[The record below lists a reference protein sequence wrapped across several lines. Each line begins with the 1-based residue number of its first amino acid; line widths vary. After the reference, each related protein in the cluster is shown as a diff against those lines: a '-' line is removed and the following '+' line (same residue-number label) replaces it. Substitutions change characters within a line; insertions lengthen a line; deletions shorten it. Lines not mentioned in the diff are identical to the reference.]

1 MELCADC
8 QERRLVRRCSPW
20 VRRVGGGR
28 MVERDERK
36 LADQDLAINA
46 GIAAEIG
53 RLSDELSEAR
63 DQLAATCEV
72 LAVIGRSAADLE
84 AVLETVVESARR
96 LCAAD
101 AGQVFLVDG
110 DRYRFAY
117 GSGMTAE
124 YREFITNNPVVLD
137 RGTLVGRV
145 GVDRRATQIMD
156 VLDDPD
162 YGRPDV
168 QRVGGYR
175 TIMGVPM
182 LLDGEVVGVLSVWR
196 TQVDPF
202 SDHAVEVLTTFAA
215 QAALAV
221 RTVELVRTLES
232 RSSELGRKVNQLEA
246 LRAVGE
252 AVSSSLN
259 LTEMLNTIITQAVE
273 LSGSDGG
280 SIYEFEEGT
289 KEFRVET
296 VCGTSQEAFDALRR
310 ARIGLDDTFM
320 GKAATLGR
328 SLELTDLRDA
338 PLDPHLSALAE
349 TGWRSLVAVP
359 MLREG
364 RIVGAMVI
372 RRHTP
377 GRIPQEISDL
387 LETFASQSA
396 LALTNAQLYRQLE
409 RQSAALEIASRH
421 KSEFLASMS
430 HELRTPLNAIIGFSE
445 VLLERMFG
453 ELNERQDDYLRDIWS
468 SGKHLLELL
477 NDILDLSKIEAGQ
490 MVLNRSEFDVG
501 ESLEYCLSLVRERAI
516 KQRILLNLEV
526 EPEVGLVN
534 ADRLRVRQVVLNLL
548 SNAVKFTPDGGR
560 VQVRA
565 SMRDQDL
572 VVTVADTGPGV
583 AAEDRQRIFDSFQQG
598 THHTEQVE
606 GTGLG
611 LTLSKQIVELHGG
624 RIWVDS
630 EPGNGS
636 TFGFALPAGSGD
648 PALTSVP
655 LAALD
660 PGLTMEPAPDLG
672 PTVVVVEDDRR
683 SFDLL
688 RVYLEAAG
696 ARVVGARDG
705 AEGLDTVR
713 RLNPA
718 GVILDI
724 LLPGVDGWEVL
735 AQLKA
740 DPGTAAIPVIV
751 VSMVDERGRG
761 FALGAAE
768 YLVKPVGKEQLLAA
782 LYRAAAMPERQHT
795 VVAIDDDPMAIEL
808 VRASLEPE
816 GWTVVGAATG
826 QEGLALIRER
836 QPSAV
841 LLDLLMPGMDGFE
854 VVEALRADPDT
865 KSVPVVI
872 LTSKSM
878 NQEDKERLQGR
889 ITYVARKT
897 EFDLS
902 GLGGLLRWASTSRQ
916 SPDPESG

>member
-1 MELCADC
+1 
-8 QERRLVRRCSPW
+8 
-20 VRRVGGGR
+20 
-28 MVERDERK
+28 MVERNKRK
-36 LADQDLAINA
+36 PVDQDPAINA
-46 GIAAEIG
+46 EITAETE
-53 RLSDELSEAR
+53 RLADELAEVR
-63 DQLAATCEV
+63 EQLGATSEV
-72 LAVIGRSAADLE
+72 LAVIGRSASDLDR
-84 AVLETVVESARR
+84 VLETVVESARK
-96 LCAAD
+96 LCGAN
-101 AGQVFLVDG
+101 AGQVFLAYG
-110 DRYRFAY
+110 DRFRLVY

-124 YREFITNNPVVLD
+124 YREFIADNPVVLE
-137 RGTLVGRV
+137 RGSLVGRV
-145 GVDRRATQIMD
+145 GLDRRATQITD
-156 VLDDPD
+156 VLADPD
-162 YGRPDV
+162 YGQTEA
-168 QRVGGYR
+168 QRVAGFR

-196 TQVDPF
+196 TQVDAF
-202 SDHAVEVLTTFAA
+202 SDRAVEVLTTFAA

-221 RTVELVRTLES
+221 RTVDLVRTLES
-232 RSSELGRKVNQLEA
+232 RTDELGRKLHQLEA
-246 LRAVGE
+246 LGTVGQ

-259 LTEMLNTIITQAVE
+259 LTEVLNTIITQAVQ

-280 SIYEFEEGT
+280 SIYEFDEDAR
-289 KEFRVET
+289 EFRVET
-296 VCGTSQEAFDALRR
+296 VCGTSPEAFDALRR
-310 ARIGLDDTFM
+310 ARIGLNDTFI
-320 GKAATLGR
+320 GQAATLGR
-328 SLELTDLRDA
+328 ALELTDLRDA

-349 TGWRSLVAVP
+349 TGWHSLVAVP

-377 GRIPQEISDL
+377 GRVPQEIYDL

-396 LALTNAQLYRQLE
+396 LALINAQLYRQLE
-409 RQSAALEIASRH
+409 RQSAALEVASRH

-490 MVLNRSEFDVG
+490 MVLNRSEFAVR
-501 ESLEYCLSLVRERAI
+501 ESLEHCLSMVRERALN
-516 KQRILLNLEV
+516 QRILLNLEV
-526 EPEVGLVN
+526 DPQVGLLD
-534 ADRLRVRQVVLNLL
+534 ADRLRFRQVVLNLL

-560 VQVRA
+560 VDVRA
-565 SMRDQDL
+565 SLRDQDL
-572 VVTVADTGPGV
+572 VVEVVDTGPGV
-583 AAEDRQRIFDSFQQG
+583 TAEDRQRIFDAFQQG
-598 THHTEQVE
+598 ARLPRQTE

-611 LTLSKQIVELHGG
+611 LTLSKRILELHGG

-630 EPGNGS
+630 EAGQGS
-636 TFGFALPAGSGD
+636 TFGIALPAGSGEL
-648 PALTSVP
+648 ALASVP
-655 LAALD
+655 QAGQASGLPTGVT
-660 PGLTMEPAPDLG
+660 PGPG

-696 ARVVGARDG
+696 ARVISARDG
-705 AEGLDTVR
+705 EEGLDTVR
-713 RLNPA
+713 SLNPA
-718 GVILDI
+718 GVVLDI
-724 LLPGVDGWEVL
+724 LLPGIDGWEVL
-735 AQLKA
+735 ARLKA

-751 VSMVDERGRG
+751 VSMLDERGRG

-768 YLVKPVGKEQLLAA
+768 YLVKPVGKDQLMAA
-782 LYRAAAMPERQHT
+782 LYRAAAMPERKHT
-795 VVAIDDDPMAIEL
+795 VVAIDDDPLAIEL

-816 GWTVVGAATG
+816 GWTVLGAATG

-865 KSVPVVI
+865 KTIPVVI

-878 NQEDKERLQGR
+878 TQQDKERLQGR

-902 GLGGLLRWASTSRQ
+902 GLAGLLRWASTSRQ
-916 SPDPESG
+916 SPASEPG

>member
-1 MELCADC
+1 
-8 QERRLVRRCSPW
+8 
-20 VRRVGGGR
+20 
-28 MVERDERK
+28 MVERNKRKPVDQDPAINTEITAETER
-36 LADQDLAINA
+36 LADELA
-46 GIAAEIG
+46 EV
-53 RLSDELSEAR
+53 RE
-63 DQLAATCEV
+63 QLGATSEV
-72 LAVIGRSAADLE
+72 LAVIGRSASDLDG
-84 AVLETVVESARR
+84 VLETVVESARK
-96 LCAAD
+96 LCGAN
-101 AGQVFLVDG
+101 AGQVFLAYG
-110 DRYRFAY
+110 DRFRLVY

-124 YREFITNNPVVLD
+124 YREFIADNPVVLE
-137 RGTLVGRV
+137 RGSLVGRV
-145 GVDRRATQIMD
+145 GLDRRATQITD
-156 VLDDPD
+156 VLADPD
-162 YGRPDV
+162 YGQTEA
-168 QRVGGYR
+168 QRVAGFR

-196 TQVDPF
+196 TQVEAF
-202 SDHAVEVLTTFAA
+202 SDRAVEVLTTFAA

-221 RTVELVRTLES
+221 RTVDLVRTLES
-232 RSSELGRKVNQLEA
+232 RTDELGRKLHQLEA
-246 LRAVGE
+246 LGTVGQ

-259 LTEMLNTIITQAVE
+259 LTEVLNTIITQAVH

-280 SIYEFEEGT
+280 SIYEFDEDAR
-289 KEFRVET
+289 EFRVET
-296 VCGTSQEAFDALRR
+296 VCGTSPEAFEALRR
-310 ARIGLDDTFM
+310 ARIGLDDTFI
-320 GKAATLGR
+320 GQAATLGR
-328 SLELTDLRDA
+328 ALELTDLREA
-338 PLDPHLSALAE
+338 PLDPHLNALAE

-377 GRIPQEISDL
+377 GRVPQEIYDL

-396 LALTNAQLYRQLE
+396 LALINAQLYRRLE
-409 RQSAALEIASRH
+409 RQSAALEVASRH

-490 MVLNRSEFDVG
+490 MVLNRSEFAVR
-501 ESLEYCLSLVRERAI
+501 ESLEHCLSMVRERALN
-516 KQRILLNLEV
+516 QGILLNLEV
-526 EPEVGLVN
+526 DPQVGLLD
-534 ADRLRVRQVVLNLL
+534 ADRLRFRQVVLNLL

-560 VQVRA
+560 VDVRA
-565 SMRDQDL
+565 SLRDQDL
-572 VVTVADTGPGV
+572 VVEVVDTGPGV
-583 AAEDRQRIFDSFQQG
+583 TAEDRQRIFDAFQQG
-598 THHTEQVE
+598 ARLPRQTE

-611 LTLSKQIVELHGG
+611 LTLSKRILELHGG

-630 EPGNGS
+630 EAGQGS
-636 TFGFALPAGSGD
+636 TFGIALPAGSGELA
-648 PALTSVP
+648 PTSVP
-655 LAALD
+655 QAGQAS
-660 PGLTMEPAPDLG
+660 GLPAGVTSGPG

-696 ARVVGARDG
+696 ARVISARDG
-705 AEGLDTVR
+705 EEGLDTVR
-713 RLNPA
+713 SLNPA
-718 GVILDI
+718 GVVLDI
-724 LLPGVDGWEVL
+724 LLPGIDGWEVL
-735 AQLKA
+735 ARLKA

-751 VSMVDERGRG
+751 VSMLDERGRG

-768 YLVKPVGKEQLLAA
+768 YLVKPVGKDQLMAA
-782 LYRAAAMPERQHT
+782 LYRAAAMPERKRT
-795 VVAIDDDPMAIEL
+795 VVAIDDDPLAIEL

-816 GWTVVGAATG
+816 GWTVLGAATG

-865 KSVPVVI
+865 RTIPVVI

-878 NQEDKERLQGR
+878 TQQDKERLQGR

-902 GLGGLLRWASTSRQ
+902 GLAGLLRWASTSRQ
-916 SPDPESG
+916 SPATEPG

>member
-1 MELCADC
+1 MLFGT
-8 QERRLVRRCSPW
+8 PW
-20 VRRVGGGR
+20 GGR
-28 MVERDERK
+28 MAEQDKRE
-36 LADQDLAINA
+36 LADQDPAVNV
-46 GIAAEIG
+46 GMAAEVE
-53 RLSDELSEAR
+53 RLGDELAEAR
-63 DQLAATCEV
+63 EQLAATSEI
-72 LAVIGRSAADLE
+72 LAVIARSASDLDGVLE
-84 AVLETVVESARR
+84 AVVESARK
-96 LCAAD
+96 LCGAD
-101 AGQVFLVDG
+101 AGHVFLVDG
-110 DRYRFAY
+110 DRYRLAY
-117 GSGMTAE
+117 GSGTAAE
-124 YREFITNNPVVLD
+124 YREFIANNPLLLD
-137 RGTLVGRV
+137 RGTLTGRV
-145 GVDRRATQIMD
+145 GLDRRATQITD
-156 VLDDPD
+156 VLMDPE

-168 QRVGGYR
+168 QRVAGFR

-182 LLDGEVVGVLSVWR
+182 LQDGEVVGVLSLWR
-196 TQVDPF
+196 TEVDPF
-202 SDHAVEVLTTFAA
+202 SDRAVEVLTTFAA

-221 RTVELVRTLES
+221 RIVDLVRALES
-232 RSSELGRKVNQLEA
+232 RTGELGHKVDQLEA
-246 LRAVGE
+246 LGAVGE

-259 LTEMLNTIITQAVE
+259 LTEVLTTIITQAVL
-273 LSGSDGG
+273 LSGTDGG
-280 SIYEFEEGT
+280 SIYEFDEDS
-289 KEFRVET
+289 KEFRIRT
-296 VCGTSQEAFDALRR
+296 VYGTSPEVLDALRNTH
-310 ARIGLDDTFM
+310 IGLDDTFL
-320 GKAATLGR
+320 GKAARQGR
-328 SLELTDLRDA
+328 PMELPDLRGA
-338 PLDPHLSALAE
+338 PLDPHLSVLAE
-349 TGWRSLVAVP
+349 GGWRSLVAVP

-364 RIVGAMVI
+364 RIVGAMVV
-372 RRHTP
+372 RRHAP
-377 GRIPQEISDL
+377 GHVPEEICDL

-396 LALTNAQLYRQLE
+396 LALINAQLYRQLE
-409 RQSAALEIASRH
+409 RQSAALEVASRH

-490 MVLNRSEFDVG
+490 MVLDRSEFVVR

-516 KQRILLNLEV
+516 KQRVLLNLEV
-526 EPEVGLVN
+526 DSEVGLLA
-534 ADRLRVRQVVLNLL
+534 ADRLRFRQVVLNLL

-565 SMRDQDL
+565 SIRDQDL
-572 VVTVADTGPGV
+572 VVMVADTGVGV
-583 AAEDRQRIFDSFQQG
+583 AAEDHQRIFDSFQQG
-598 THHTEQVE
+598 TRLPGQAE

-611 LTLSKQIVELHGG
+611 LTLSKRIVELHGG

-630 EPGNGS
+630 EAGKGS
-636 TFGFALPAGSGD
+636 TFGFALPAGPEQ
-648 PALTSVP
+648 PASKSVP
-655 LAALD
+655 QADLD
-660 PGLTMEPAPDLG
+660 SGLTTEPAPGPG

-705 AEGLDTVR
+705 EEGLDTVR
-713 RLNPA
+713 RLSPA

-724 LLPGVDGWEVL
+724 LLPGIDGWEVL

-740 DPGTAAIPVIV
+740 DPRTAPVPVIV
-751 VSMVDERGRG
+751 VSMLDERGRG

-768 YLVKPVGKEQLLAA
+768 YLVKPVNKEQLLAA
-782 LYRAAAMPERQHT
+782 LYRAAAMPERKHT
-795 VVAIDDDPMAIEL
+795 VVAIDDDPLTIEL

-816 GWTVVGAATG
+816 GWTVLGAATG
-826 QEGLALIRER
+826 QQGLALIRER

-841 LLDLLMPGMDGFE
+841 LLDLLIPGMDGFD
-854 VVEALRADPDT
+854 VVEALRAEPDT
-865 KSVPVVI
+865 KTVPVVI

-878 NQEDKERLQGR
+878 TRQDKERLQGR

-916 SPDPESG
+916 SSVSESG

>member
-1 MELCADC
+1 MA
-8 QERRLVRRCSPW
+8 
-20 VRRVGGGR
+20 
-28 MVERDERK
+28 ERDKRK
-36 LADQDLAINA
+36 PADQDPAINVE
-46 GIAAEIG
+46 ITAEIE
-53 RLSDELSEAR
+53 RLADELAEVR
-63 DQLAATCEV
+63 EQLGATSEV
-72 LAVIGRSAADLE
+72 LAVIGRSASDLE
-84 AVLETVVESARR
+84 RVLETVVESARK
-96 LCAAD
+96 LCGAD

-110 DRYRFAY
+110 DRYRLAY

-124 YREFITNNPVVLD
+124 YREFIANNPVVLD

-145 GVDRRATQIMD
+145 GLDRRATQITD
-156 VLDDPD
+156 VLADPD
-162 YGRPDV
+162 YGRTDA
-168 QRVGGYR
+168 QRVAGFR

-196 TQVDPF
+196 THVDLF
-202 SDHAVEVLTTFAA
+202 SGRAVEVLTTFAA

-221 RTVELVRTLES
+221 RTVDLVRALGS
-232 RSSELGRKVNQLEA
+232 RTDELGRKVNQLEA
-246 LRAVGE
+246 LGAVGE

-259 LTEMLNTIITQAVE
+259 LTEVLNTIVTQAVL
-273 LSGSDGG
+273 LSGTYGG
-280 SIYEFEEGT
+280 SIYEFD
-289 KEFRVET
+289 KDAREFRVQT
-296 VCGTSQEAFDALRR
+296 VCGTSPVVLDALRR
-310 ARIGLDDTFM
+310 TRIGLDDTFL
-320 GKAATLGR
+320 GKAATEGR
-328 SLELTDLRDA
+328 SLELPDLRDA
-338 PLDPHLSALAE
+338 PLDPHLSVLAE
-349 TGWRSLVAVP
+349 GGWRSLVAVP

-364 RIVGAMVI
+364 RIVGALDV

-377 GRIPQEISDL
+377 GHIPQEICDL

-396 LALTNAQLYRQLE
+396 LALINAQLYRQLE
-409 RQSAALEIASRH
+409 RQSAALEVASRH

-453 ELNERQDDYLRDIWS
+453 ELNERQDDYLRDIWG

-490 MVLNRSEFDVG
+490 MALNRSEFAAR
-501 ESLEYCLSLVRERAI
+501 ESLEYCLSLVRERAL
-516 KQRILLNLEV
+516 KQRILLSLEV
-526 EPEVGLVN
+526 DPQVGLLD
-534 ADRLRVRQVVLNLL
+534 ADRLRFRQVALNLL

-560 VQVRA
+560 VDVRA
-565 SMRDQDL
+565 SIRDQDL
-572 VVTVADTGPGV
+572 VVEVADTGPGV

-598 THHTEQVE
+598 ARLPGQTE

-611 LTLSKQIVELHGG
+611 LTLSKRILELHGG
-624 RIWVDS
+624 RIWVES
-630 EPGNGS
+630 EAGKGS
-636 TFGFALPAGSGD
+636 TFGFALPAGSGE
-648 PALTSVP
+648 PAWTSVP
-655 LAALD
+655 QVGLDSGIPAELA
-660 PGLTMEPAPDLG
+660 PGPG

-696 ARVVGARDG
+696 ARVVSARDG
-705 AEGLDTVR
+705 EEGLDTVR
-713 RLNPA
+713 RLSPA

-724 LLPGVDGWEVL
+724 LLPGIDGWEVL

-740 DPGTAAIPVIV
+740 DPRTAAIPVIV
-751 VSMVDERGRG
+751 VSMLDERGRG
-761 FALGAAE
+761 SALGAAE
-768 YLVKPVGKEQLLAA
+768 YLVKPVGKDQLLAA
-782 LYRAAAMPERQHT
+782 VYRAAAMPEQKHT
-795 VVAIDDDPMAIEL
+795 VVAIDDDPLAIEL

-816 GWTVVGAATG
+816 GWTVLGAATG
-826 QEGLALIRER
+826 QEGLALIREQ

-878 NQEDKERLQGR
+878 TQQDKERLQGR
-889 ITYVARKT
+889 ITYLARKT

-902 GLGGLLRWASTSRQ
+902 GLAGLLRWASANRQ
-916 SPDPESG
+916 SPASEPG

>member
-1 MELCADC
+1 
-8 QERRLVRRCSPW
+8 
-20 VRRVGGGR
+20 
-28 MVERDERK
+28 MVERDKRK
-36 LADQDLAINA
+36 QADQAPAINA
-46 GIAAEIG
+46 EITAENE
-53 RLSDELSEAR
+53 RLADELAEVR
-63 DQLAATCEV
+63 EQLDATSEV
-72 LAVIGRSAADLE
+72 LAVIGRSASDLNR
-84 AVLETVVESARR
+84 VLETVIESARK
-96 LCAAD
+96 LCGAN
-101 AGQVFLVDG
+101 AGQVFLAYG
-110 DRYRFAY
+110 DRYRLAY
-117 GSGMTAE
+117 GSGMTPE
-124 YREFITNNPVVLD
+124 YREFIANNPVVLG
-137 RGTLVGRV
+137 RGSLVGRV
-145 GVDRRATQIMD
+145 GLDRRATQITD
-156 VLDDPD
+156 VLADPD
-162 YGRPDV
+162 YGQAEA
-168 QRVGGYR
+168 QRVAGFR

-182 LLDGEVVGVLSVWR
+182 LLDGDVVGVLSVWR
-196 TQVDPF
+196 TRVDPF
-202 SDHAVEVLTTFAA
+202 SDRAVEVLTTFAA

-221 RTVELVRTLES
+221 RTVDLVRTLES
-232 RSSELGRKVNQLEA
+232 RTDELSRKVNQLEA
-246 LRAVGE
+246 LGTVGE

-259 LTEMLNTIITQAVE
+259 LTQVLNTIITQAVE

-280 SIYEFEEGT
+280 SIYEFDEDAR
-289 KEFRVET
+289 EFRVET
-296 VCGTSQEAFDALRR
+296 VCGTSPEAFDALRR
-310 ARIGLDDTFM
+310 ARIALDDTFI
-320 GKAATLGR
+320 GKAAALGR
-328 SLELTDLRDA
+328 PLELTDLRDA
-338 PLDPHLSALAE
+338 PLDPHLNVLAE

-359 MLREG
+359 MLRG
-364 RIVGAMVI
+364 KRIVGAMVI

-377 GRIPQEISDL
+377 GRIPQEIYDL

-396 LALTNAQLYRQLE
+396 LALINAQLYRQLE
-409 RQSAALEIASRH
+409 RQSAALEVASRH

-490 MVLNRSEFDVG
+490 MVLNRSEFAVR
-501 ESLEYCLSLVRERAI
+501 ESLDYCLSMVRERAL

-526 EPEVGLVN
+526 GPEVGLLD
-534 ADRLRVRQVVLNLL
+534 ADRLRFRQVVLNLL
-548 SNAVKFTPDGGR
+548 SNAVKFTPEGGR
-560 VQVRA
+560 VDVRA
-565 SMRDQDL
+565 SLRDQDL
-572 VVTVADTGPGV
+572 VVEVADTGPGV
-583 AAEDRQRIFDSFQQG
+583 TAEDRQRIFDAFQQG
-598 THHTEQVE
+598 ARLPRQTE

-611 LTLSKQIVELHGG
+611 LTLSKRILELHGG
-624 RIWVDS
+624 RIWVES
-630 EPGNGS
+630 EAGNGS
-636 TFGFALPAGSGD
+636 TFGFALPARSVE

-655 LAALD
+655 Q
-660 PGLTMEPAPDLG
+660 PGLDSGLPTGLGPG

-696 ARVVGARDG
+696 ARVVSARDG
-705 AEGLDTVR
+705 EEGLDTVR
-713 RLNPA
+713 RLSPA

-724 LLPGVDGWEVL
+724 LLPGIDGWEVL

-740 DPGTAAIPVIV
+740 DPGTAAIPVVV
-751 VSMVDERGRG
+751 VSMLDERGRG

-768 YLVKPVGKEQLLAA
+768 YLVKPVGKDQLLAA
-782 LYRAAAMPERQHT
+782 LYRAAAMPERKHT
-795 VVAIDDDPMAIEL
+795 VVAIDDDPLAIEL

-816 GWTVVGAATG
+816 GWTVLAAATG

-878 NQEDKERLQGR
+878 TQQDKERLQGR

-897 EFDLS
+897 DFDLS
-902 GLGGLLRWASTSRQ
+902 GLAGLLRWASTSHQ
-916 SPDPESG
+916 APASESG

>member
-1 MELCADC
+1 
-8 QERRLVRRCSPW
+8 
-20 VRRVGGGR
+20 
-28 MVERDERK
+28 MVEQDKRK
-36 LADQDLAINA
+36 PADQDPTINT
-46 GIAAEIG
+46 GMTAEIE
-53 RLSDELSEAR
+53 RLGDELAEVR
-63 DQLAATCEV
+63 EQLAATTEV
-72 LAVIGRSAADLE
+72 LAVIGRSASDLE

-96 LCAAD
+96 LCGAV

-117 GSGMTAE
+117 GSGLRPE
-124 YREFITNNPVVLD
+124 YWEFVANNPLVLD

-145 GVDRRATQIMD
+145 GLDRRATQITD
-156 VLDDPD
+156 VLADPD
-162 YGRPDV
+162 YGLMDA
-168 QRVGGYR
+168 QRVAGYR
-175 TIMGVPM
+175 TIVGVPM
-182 LLDGEVVGVLSVWR
+182 LLEGEVVGVLSVWR
-196 TQVDPF
+196 TQVEPF
-202 SDHAVEVLTTFAA
+202 SDRA
-215 QAALAV
+215 
-221 RTVELVRTLES
+221 
-232 RSSELGRKVNQLEA
+232 LEA
-246 LRAVGE
+246 LGAVGQAE
-252 AVSSSLN
+252 SFSLN
-259 LTEMLNTIITQAVE
+259 LTEVLNTIITQAVQ
-273 LSGSDGG
+273 LSGADGG
-280 SIYEFEEGT
+280 SIYEFDEDAR
-289 KEFRVET
+289 EFRVET
-296 VCGTSQEAFDALRR
+296 VYGTSPETLDVLRR
-310 ARIGLDDTFM
+310 TRIGLDDTLL
-320 GKAATLGR
+320 GQAATLGR
-328 SLELTDLRDA
+328 PLELPDLRDA
-338 PLDPHLSALAE
+338 ALDPHLSVLAE
-349 TGWRSLVAVP
+349 DGWRSLVAVP

-364 RIVGAMVI
+364 RIVGAMVV
-372 RRHTP
+372 RRHAP
-377 GRIPQEISDL
+377 GSIPQEICDL

-396 LALTNAQLYRQLE
+396 LALINAQLYRQLE
-409 RQSAALEIASRH
+409 RQSAALEVASQH

-490 MVLNRSEFDVG
+490 MVLNRSEFDVR
-501 ESLEYCLSLVRERAI
+501 ESLDYCLSMVRERAL
-516 KQRILLNLEV
+516 KQRILLSFEV
-526 EPEVGLVN
+526 DPAVGLLD
-534 ADRLRVRQVVLNLL
+534 ADRLRFRQVVLNLL

-583 AAEDRQRIFDSFQQG
+583 AAEDRRRIFDSFQQG
-598 THHTEQVE
+598 TRHTEQVE

-611 LTLSKQIVELHGG
+611 LTLTKRIVELHGG
-624 RIWVDS
+624 RIWVEG
-630 EPGNGS
+630 EPGKGS
-636 TFGFALPAGSGD
+636 TFGFALPAGSGE

-655 LAALD
+655 QAALD
-660 PGLTMEPAPDLG
+660 SGLTTEPVPGPG

-696 ARVVGARDG
+696 ARVVGARNG
-705 AEGLDTVR
+705 EEGLDTVR
-713 RLNPA
+713 RLSPA

-740 DPGTAAIPVIV
+740 DPRTAKVPVIV
-751 VSMVDERGRG
+751 VSMLDERGRG

-768 YLVKPVGKEQLLAA
+768 YLVKPVGKDQLMAA
-782 LYRAAAMPERQHT
+782 LHRAAAMPERKHT
-795 VVAIDDDPMAIEL
+795 VVAIDDDPLAIEL

-816 GWTVVGAATG
+816 GWTVLGAATG

-865 KSVPVVI
+865 KTVPVVI

-878 NQEDKERLQGR
+878 TQQDKERLQGR

-897 EFDLS
+897 DFDLS
-902 GLGGLLRWASTSRQ
+902 GLAGLLRWASTSRQ
-916 SPDPESG
+916 SPASEPG

>member
-1 MELCADC
+1 
-8 QERRLVRRCSPW
+8 
-20 VRRVGGGR
+20 
-28 MVERDERK
+28 MVERDKRNP
-36 LADQDLAINA
+36 ADQDPAINA
-46 GIAAEIG
+46 EMTAETE
-53 RLSDELSEAR
+53 RLADELAEVR
-63 DQLAATCEV
+63 EQLGATSEV
-72 LAVIGRSAADLE
+72 LAVIGRSASDLE
-84 AVLETVVESARR
+84 GVLETVVESARK
-96 LCAAD
+96 LCGAD

-110 DRYRFAY
+110 DRYRLAY

-124 YREFITNNPVVLD
+124 YREFIANNPVFLD

-145 GVDRRATQIMD
+145 GLDRRATQITD
-156 VLDDPD
+156 VLADPD
-162 YGRPDV
+162 YGRTDA
-168 QRVGGYR
+168 QRVAGFR

-202 SDHAVEVLTTFAA
+202 SDRAVEVLTTFAA

-221 RTVELVRTLES
+221 RTVDLVRALGS
-232 RSSELGRKVNQLEA
+232 RTDELGRKVNQLEA
-246 LRAVGE
+246 LGAVGE

-259 LTEMLNTIITQAVE
+259 LTEVLNTIITQAVL
-273 LSGSDGG
+273 LSGTDGG
-280 SIYEFEEGT
+280 SIYEFDEDAR
-289 KEFRVET
+289 EFRVQT
-296 VCGTSQEAFDALRR
+296 VCGTSPEVFDALRR
-310 ARIGLDDTFM
+310 TRIGLDDTFL
-320 GKAATLGR
+320 GKAATQGR
-328 SLELTDLRDA
+328 SLELPDLRDA
-338 PLDPHLSALAE
+338 PLDPHLSVLAE
-349 TGWRSLVAVP
+349 GGWRSLVAVP

-364 RIVGAMVI
+364 RIVGALVV

-377 GRIPQEISDL
+377 GHVPQEICDL

-396 LALTNAQLYRQLE
+396 LALINAQLYRQLE
-409 RQSAALEIASRH
+409 RQSAALEVASRH

-490 MVLNRSEFDVG
+490 MVLNRSEFAVR
-501 ESLEYCLSLVRERAI
+501 ESLDYCLSLVRERAL
-516 KQRILLNLEV
+516 KQRILLSLEV
-526 EPEVGLVN
+526 DPEVGLLD
-534 ADRLRVRQVVLNLL
+534 ADRLRFRQVVLNLL

-560 VQVRA
+560 VDVRA
-565 SMRDQDL
+565 SIRDQDL
-572 VVTVADTGPGV
+572 VVEVADTGPGV

-598 THHTEQVE
+598 ARLPGQAE

-611 LTLSKQIVELHGG
+611 LTLSKRILELHGG
-624 RIWVDS
+624 RIWVES
-630 EPGNGS
+630 EAGKGS
-636 TFGFALPAGSGD
+636 TFGFALPAGSGE

-655 LAALD
+655 QVGLD
-660 PGLTMEPAPDLG
+660 SGLPTESAPGPG

-696 ARVVGARDG
+696 ARVVSARDG
-705 AEGLDTVR
+705 EEGLDTVR
-713 RLNPA
+713 RLSPA

-724 LLPGVDGWEVL
+724 LLPGIDGWEVL
-735 AQLKA
+735 ARLKA
-740 DPGTAAIPVIV
+740 DPRTAAIPVIV
-751 VSMVDERGRG
+751 VSMLDERGRG

-768 YLVKPVGKEQLLAA
+768 YLVKPVGKDQLLAA
-782 LYRAAAMPERQHT
+782 LYRAAAMPERKHT
-795 VVAIDDDPMAIEL
+795 VVAIDDDPLAIEL

-816 GWTVVGAATG
+816 GWTVLGAATG

-878 NQEDKERLQGR
+878 TQQDKERLQGR

-902 GLGGLLRWASTSRQ
+902 GLAGLLRWASTSRQ
-916 SPDPESG
+916 SPASESG

>member
-1 MELCADC
+1 
-8 QERRLVRRCSPW
+8 
-20 VRRVGGGR
+20 
-28 MVERDERK
+28 MVERDKRK
-36 LADQDLAINA
+36 PADQDPATSA
-46 GIAAEIG
+46 GMTAEIE
-53 RLSDELSEAR
+53 RLGDELAEVR
-63 DQLAATCEV
+63 EQLAATSDV
-72 LAVIGRSAADLE
+72 LAVIGRSASDLE
-84 AVLETVVESARR
+84 AVLETVVESARK

-101 AGQVFLVDG
+101 AGQVFLVDE

-117 GSGMTAE
+117 GSGMTSE
-124 YREFITNNPVVLD
+124 YREFIANNPVVLD
-137 RGTLVGRV
+137 RETLAGRV
-145 GVDRRATQIMD
+145 GLDRRPTQITD
-156 VLDDPD
+156 VLADPD
-162 YGRPDV
+162 YGLKDA
-168 QRVGGYR
+168 QRVAGYR
-175 TIMGVPM
+175 TVMGVPM
-182 LLDGEVVGVLSVWR
+182 LLADEVVGMLTVWR

-202 SDHAVEVLTTFAA
+202 SDRAVGVLTTFAA

-221 RTVELVRTLES
+221 RTVDLIGTLES
-232 RSSELGRKVNQLEA
+232 RTDELGRKVTQLEA
-246 LRAVGE
+246 LGVVGQ

-259 LTEMLNTIITQAVE
+259 LTEVLNTIITQAVR

-280 SIYEFEEGT
+280 SIYEFAEDAR
-289 KEFRVET
+289 EFRVET
-296 VCGTSQEAFDALRR
+296 VCGTSPEAFEALRH
-310 ARIGLDDTFM
+310 ARIGLDDTFI

-328 SLELTDLRDA
+328 PLELTDLRDA
-338 PLDPHLSALAE
+338 PLDPHLSVLAE
-349 TGWRSLVAVP
+349 SGWRSLVAVP

-377 GRIPQEISDL
+377 GHIPQEVYDL

-396 LALTNAQLYRQLE
+396 LALINAQLYRQLE
-409 RQSAALEIASRH
+409 QQSAALEVASRH

-490 MVLNRSEFDVG
+490 MVLNRSEFAVR
-501 ESLEYCLSLVRERAI
+501 ESLEYCLSMVRERAL
-516 KQRILLNLEV
+516 KQRILLGLDV
-526 EPEVGLVN
+526 GPGVGLLD
-534 ADRLRVRQVVLNLL
+534 ADRLRFRQVVLNLL
-548 SNAVKFTPDGGR
+548 SNAVKFTPEGGR
-560 VQVRA
+560 VDVRA
-565 SMRDQDL
+565 SIRGQDL
-572 VVTVADTGPGV
+572 VVLVADTGVGV
-583 AAEDRQRIFDSFQQG
+583 PAEDRERIFDSFQQG
-598 THHTEQVE
+598 TRLSGQAE

-611 LTLSKQIVELHGG
+611 LTLSKRILELHGG
-624 RIWVDS
+624 RIWVES
-630 EPGNGS
+630 EAGKGS
-636 TFGFALPAGSGD
+636 TFGVSLPAGSEE
-648 PALTSVP
+648 PATQPVPPAGLTSG
-655 LAALD
+655 ATAQ
-660 PGLTMEPAPDLG
+660 PAPGPG

-696 ARVVGARDG
+696 ARVVSARDG
-705 AEGLDTVR
+705 KEGLDTVR

-718 GVILDI
+718 AVVLDI

-740 DPGTAAIPVIV
+740 DPGTAAIPVVV
-751 VSMVDERGRG
+751 VSMLDERGRG

-782 LYRAAAMPERQHT
+782 LYRAAAMPERTHT
-795 VVAIDDDPMAIEL
+795 VVAIDDDPLAIEL
-808 VRASLEPE
+808 VKASLEPE
-816 GWTVVGAATG
+816 GWTVLGAATG
-826 QEGLALIRER
+826 QEGLAMIRDQ

-878 NQEDKERLQGR
+878 TQQDKERLQGR

-897 EFDLS
+897 EFNLS
-902 GLGGLLRWASTSRQ
+902 GLAGLLRWASTSRQ
-916 SPDPESG
+916 SPASEPG

>member
-1 MELCADC
+1 
-8 QERRLVRRCSPW
+8 
-20 VRRVGGGR
+20 
-28 MVERDERK
+28 MVERDKRK
-36 LADQDLAINA
+36 PADQDPAIH
-46 GIAAEIG
+46 AEITAEIE
-53 RLSDELSEAR
+53 RLADELAEVR
-63 DQLAATCEV
+63 EQLGATSEV
-72 LAVIGRSAADLE
+72 LAVIGRSASDSE
-84 AVLETVVESARR
+84 GVLETVVESARK
-96 LCAAD
+96 LCGAD

-110 DRYRFAY
+110 DRYRLAY

-124 YREFITNNPVVLD
+124 YREFIANNPVILD

-145 GVDRRATQIMD
+145 GVDRRATQITD
-156 VLDDPD
+156 VLADPD
-162 YGRPDV
+162 YGRPDA
-168 QRVGGYR
+168 QRVAGYR

-182 LLDGEVVGVLSVWR
+182 LLDGEVIGVLSVWR
-196 TQVDPF
+196 THVDLF
-202 SDHAVEVLTTFAA
+202 SDRAVEVLTTFAA

-221 RTVELVRTLES
+221 RTVDLVRALES
-232 RSSELGRKVNQLEA
+232 RTGELGRKVNQLEA
-246 LRAVGE
+246 LGAVGE

-259 LTEMLNTIITQAVE
+259 LTEVLNTIVTQAVL
-273 LSGSDGG
+273 LSGTYGG
-280 SIYEFEEGT
+280 SIYEFDEDAR
-289 KEFRVET
+289 EFRVQT
-296 VCGTSQEAFDALRR
+296 VCGTSPAVFDALRR
-310 ARIGLDDTFM
+310 TRIGLDDTFL
-320 GKAATLGR
+320 GKAATQGR
-328 SLELTDLRDA
+328 SLELPDLRDA
-338 PLDPHLSALAE
+338 PLDPHLSVLAE
-349 TGWRSLVAVP
+349 GGWRSLVAVP

-364 RIVGAMVI
+364 RIVGALVV

-377 GRIPQEISDL
+377 GHIPQEICDL

-396 LALTNAQLYRQLE
+396 LALINAQLYRQLE
-409 RQSAALEIASRH
+409 RQSAALEVASRH

-490 MVLNRSEFDVG
+490 MVLNRSEFAAR
-501 ESLEYCLSLVRERAI
+501 ESLEYCLSLVRERAL
-516 KQRILLNLEV
+516 KQRILLSLEV
-526 EPEVGLVN
+526 DPQVGVLD
-534 ADRLRVRQVVLNLL
+534 ADRLRFRQVVLNLL

-560 VQVRA
+560 VDVRA
-565 SMRDQDL
+565 SIRDQDL
-572 VVTVADTGPGV
+572 VVEVSDTGPGV

-598 THHTEQVE
+598 ARLPGQTE

-611 LTLSKQIVELHGG
+611 LTLSKRILELHRG
-624 RIWVDS
+624 RIWVES
-630 EPGNGS
+630 EAGKGS
-636 TFGFALPAGSGD
+636 TFGFALPAGSGE

-655 LAALD
+655 QVGLDSGLPAELA
-660 PGLTMEPAPDLG
+660 PGPG

-696 ARVVGARDG
+696 ARVVSARDG
-705 AEGLDTVR
+705 EEGLDTVR
-713 RLNPA
+713 RLSPA

-724 LLPGVDGWEVL
+724 LLPGIDGWEVL

-740 DPGTAAIPVIV
+740 DPRTAAIPVIV
-751 VSMVDERGRG
+751 VSMLDERSRG

-768 YLVKPVGKEQLLAA
+768 YLVKPVGKDQLLAA
-782 LYRAAAMPERQHT
+782 LYRAAAMPERKHT
-795 VVAIDDDPMAIEL
+795 VVAIDDDPLAIEL

-816 GWTVVGAATG
+816 GWTVLGAATG
-826 QEGLALIRER
+826 QEGLALIREQ

-878 NQEDKERLQGR
+878 TQQDKERLQGR

-902 GLGGLLRWASTSRQ
+902 GLAGLLRWASANRQ
-916 SPDPESG
+916 SPASESG